1 MANFRAKARAVDLLG
16 KGQIADLPTAISE
29 LWKNGY
35 DAYGDDLRTTLYPLG
50 YIDNSKPIFVLSD
63 DGKGMDRNDILDKW
77 FVLGTDSKSRYESD
91 IKGDETLN
99 KEPRV
104 KMGEKGI
111 GRLAV
116 SYLGP
121 QMLMLSKKKNNPL
134 QAVFFDWRILDN
146 FNLFLSDVNIPITT
160 IESVETVSNSFT
172 KLREEFLLNFP
183 KKDIENINDDPWK
196 DQLNLKKSIIS
207 ECNNIVLPDFIIEDF
222 IMDLLK
228 NPTSSHATRFII
240 FNPDDQIIELKEF
253 TKNDEQQN
261 KREDDSNDHTI
272 SSLIGLFNPFK
283 ENVNSPK
290 TSFWIND
297 NLNGKFNI
305 LNFTSFFTHDDF
317 KFGDHYIDGEF
328 DETGSF
334 TGTVRIYNKDVPHTF
349 QTITKE
355 KTKKTSYG
363 SFKIKLGYFAGVQ
376 NESLLNEEMWM
387 QYGKKLERFSGLYI
401 YRDNFRVLPYGRS
414 DNDFLNFEERR
425 GKSAGTA
432 FFAKRRMFGYIDIS
446 RKNNPKLI
454 DKSSREGFITNVASR
469 DFKSD
474 LIEFFKDLS
483 KKYFATKAEYDYKE
497 EQKNEL
503 VKLALS
509 QKKEHE
515 KDIEARK
522 EFAAKLRLLPN
533 QLESL
538 LNKFNRLVAD
548 LKEKSNK
555 NNILYE
561 EIEKIL
567 AEIEI
572 CKNSI
577 IELKLNKP
585 ARFKPTD
592 LQTKNLHSYNKK
604 IQLVTKKFEEANPL
618 IDEVRQKLEIQEQ
631 YKEFEARNQFYV
643 NTLQNQFD
651 EFQNRLNLIFNKMS
665 RQFNSERDHF
675 IKYYTEKYTAIVPSK
690 IDSLEISKSTK
701 LLENIF
707 FESREQILNRVNP
720 YFDHIER
727 LNFEVNE
734 DDLVGFY
741 KMQFEEMKE
750 EWNKTYELA
759 QLGIAVEI
767 IDHQFN
773 TLYSQLHEN
782 IKSLRKHLLLNRESE
797 LQYKQLDTAFEHLL
811 DNYKLLQPL
820 YRTTGKIKNNI
831 TATELRDYLADFFQ
845 TRLREN
851 NVQLNISESAKK
863 WSVNSYESIF
873 KPVLINIINNALFWL
888 QSANKK
894 EILLDYEDDK
904 LLIMNSGEPVEEYLK
919 EDIFKLFFSNRSDG
933 RGIGL
938 YLAKKSLN
946 GIGFDIEATNEV
958 KYNKLDGAC
967 FSIFKI

>member
-16 KGQIADLPTAISE
+16 RGQIADLPTAISE

-35 DAYGDDLRTTLYPLG
+35 DAYGDDLRTTLYPSG

-63 DGKGMDRNDILDKW
+63 DGKGMDRADILDKW

-99 KEPRV
+99 KAPRV

-116 SYLGP
+116 SYLGS
-121 QMLMLSKKKNNPL
+121 QMLMISKKKNNPL

-146 FNLFLSDVNIPITT
+146 FNLFLSDVNIPITSFESIDT
-160 IESVETVSNSFT
+160 INESFR
-172 KLREEFLLNFP
+172 KLQVEFLQNFP
-183 KKDIENINDDPWK
+183 KKDLNDDPWK
-196 DQLNLKKSIIS
+196 DQLALKESIIS
-207 ECNNIVLPDFIIEDF
+207 DCNNIILPDFIIEDS
-222 IMDLLK
+222 IKDLLK

-240 FNPDDQIIELKEF
+240 FNPDEQIIELKQF
-253 TKNDEQQN
+253 SKKDEQQA
-261 KREDDSNDHTI
+261 KREDDSGDHTI

-283 ENVNSPK
+283 DNIDSPK

-297 NLNGKFNI
+297 NLNGKYNI
-305 LNFTSFFTHDDF
+305 LNFTSFFTPDDF

-328 DETGSF
+328 DETGKF
-334 TGTVRIYNKDVPHTF
+334 KGTVRIYNKEIPHTF
-349 QTITKE
+349 QPITKD
-355 KTKKTSYG
+355 KIKKTSYG
-363 SFKIKLGYFAGVQ
+363 SFKIRLGYFAGLQ
-376 NESLLNEEMWM
+376 NESLLNEEMWV
-387 QYGKKLERFSGLYI
+387 QYGKKLDRFSGLYI

-425 GKSAGTA
+425 GKSAGDA
-432 FFAKRRMFGYIDIS
+432 FFAKRRMFGYIDIT

-469 DFKSD
+469 DFKLD
-474 LIEFFKDLS
+474 LIAFFKDLS
-483 KKYFATKAEYDYKE
+483 KKYFATKAEYSYKE

-503 VKLALS
+503 IKLALS

-522 EFAAKLRLLPN
+522 EFAGKLRSLPN
-533 QLESL
+533 QLDNLENRF
-538 LNKFNRLVAD
+538 NKLISD
-548 LKEKSNK
+548 LKERSEK

-585 ARFKPTD
+585 VRFKPTE
-592 LQTKNLHSYNKK
+592 LQTKNYHSYNKK
-604 IQLVTKKFEEANPL
+604 IQLVTKKFEESNPL
-618 IDEVRQKLEIQEQ
+618 LEQVRQKLEVQEQ
-631 YKEFEARNQFYV
+631 YKEFEAKNQFYI
-643 NTLQNQFD
+643 NTLKNQFD
-651 EFQNRLNLIFNKMS
+651 EFQSRLNSVFHKMS
-665 RQFNSERDHF
+665 RQFNSERDYF
-675 IKYYTEKYTAIVPSK
+675 IQYYTEKYNAIVPSK
-690 IDSLEISKSTK
+690 IDSQEIAKSTK

-707 FESREQILNRVNP
+707 YESREQIFNRVNP
-720 YFDHIER
+720 YFEHIER

-734 DDLVGFY
+734 DDLVGYY
-741 KMQFEEMKE
+741 KMQFEEMKN
-750 EWNKTYELA
+750 EWNQTYELA

-773 TLYSQLHEN
+773 TLYSQLQEN
-782 IKSLRKHLLLNRESE
+782 IKSLKNHLLINRESQI
-797 LQYKQLDTAFEHLL
+797 QYKQLDTAFEHLL

-820 YRTTGKIKNNI
+820 YRTTGKVKNTI
-831 TATELRDYLADFFQ
+831 TATELKEYLEEFFK
-845 TRLREN
+845 TRIEEN
-851 NVQLNISESAKK
+851 NIKLNISDSAKE
-863 WSVNSYESIF
+863 WSINSYESIF
-873 KPVLINIINNALFWL
+873 KPVLINIVNNAIFWL
-888 QSANKK
+888 QSVSEK
-894 EILLDYEDDK
+894 EILIDVVDDK
-904 LLIMNSGEPVEEYLK
+904 LLIMNSGEPIDDYLLD
-919 EDIFKLFFSNRSDG
+919 DIFKLFFSNRTDG

-946 GIGFDIEATNEV
+946 GIGFDIESTNNLR
-958 KYNKLDGAC
+958 YNKLNGAC